1 MNPQISIIIPVYNAE
16 EYISECV
23 ESVLNQKYKDYEV
36 ILVNDG
42 STDKSGLICK
52 SFAEN
57 DGRLH
62 YIEQQNTGV
71 CGARNA
77 GLDAASG
84 LLVFF
89 MDADDWLEPES
100 LDILNNE
107 YQRTNSDLIVADMRF
122 VGDLKTRDLHV
133 FDKDFTTNDKDWID
147 KYEMACI
154 GYGYN
159 PNPGTKHN
167 ITGLG
172 SMGNKL
178 YKRDIIEKNKLRF
191 DPYTLGIYEDNLFV
205 LHYLVNCQSVT
216 YVSKIVYN
224 YREVGDSN
232 SRGFKSK
239 TLDINRRIFTR
250 IQDFIDTYKSEEKD
264 EYNKAF
270 YIYVIRRLE
279 GSLSV
284 YFFAKGNTDSYS
296 KRLKELR
303 SILKSEPYNT
313 AIKEVDIEKLKVSHR
328 FMCLTAKPRVAFIVW
343 VGYIG
348 KQIAYRILKL
358 ARWFHHSL

>member
-1 MNPQISIIIPVYNAE
+1 MSPQISIIIPVYNAE
-16 EYISECV
+16 KYINECV
-23 ESVLNQKYKDYEV
+23 ESVLRQNFTDYEV
-36 ILVNDG
+36 ILINDG
-42 STDKSGLICK
+42 SMDNSGLICK
-52 SFAEN
+52 RLAER
-57 DGRLH
+57 DDRIH
-62 YIEQQNTGV
+62 YIEQENSGV

-77 GLDAASG
+77 GLDVATG
-84 LLVFF
+84 VLIFF
-89 MDADDWLEPES
+89 MDSDDWLEQDS
-100 LDILNNE
+100 LNVLFSE
-107 YQRTNSDLIVADMRF
+107 YQKTNSDMIIADMRF
-122 VGDLKTRDLHV
+122 VGDLRTRDLHV
-133 FDKDFTTNDKDWID
+133 FDKSFTTTDKEWID

-216 YVSKIVYN
+216 YISKVVYN

-239 TLDINRRIFTR
+239 TLEINKRIFDR
-250 IQDFIDTYKSEEKD
+250 IQEFINTYKLEEKD
-264 EYNKAF
+264 DYNKAF

-279 GSLSV
+279 ASLSV
-284 YFFAKGNTDSYS
+284 YFFAKGNTDSYY
-296 KRLKELR
+296 KRLNELQN
-303 SILKSEPYNT
+303 ILKSNPYNT
-313 AIKEVDIEKLKVSHR
+313 AIEEVDTGKLKASHR
-328 FMCLTAKPRVAFIVW
+328 FTCLTAKTKSAFIVW
-343 VGYIG
+343 IGYIG
-348 KQIAYRILKL
+348 KQIAYRVLKL
-358 ARWFHHSL
+358 AR

>member
-16 EYISECV
+16 KYINECV
-23 ESVLNQKYKDYEV
+23 ESVLKQDFTDYEI
-36 ILVNDG
+36 ILINDG
-42 STDKSGLICK
+42 SKDNSGAICK
-52 SFAEN
+52 YLAEN
-57 DGRLH
+57 DKRIH
-62 YIEQQNTGV
+62 YIEQDNSGV

-77 GLDAASG
+77 GLDAAVG
-84 LLVFF
+84 ELVFF
-89 MDADDWLEPES
+89 MDSDDWLEPDS
-100 LDILNNE
+100 LDILYGE
-107 YQRTNSDLIVADMRF
+107 YIKTNSDMIVADMRF
-122 VGDLKTRDLHV
+122 VGDLRTRDLHV
-133 FDKDFTTNDKDWID
+133 FDKNFTSTDKEWID

-159 PNPGTKHN
+159 PNPGTKNN

-216 YVSKIVYN
+216 YLSKIVYN

-232 SRGFKSK
+232 SRGFKSN
-239 TLDINRRIFTR
+239 TLEINERIFNR
-250 IQDFIDTYKSEEKD
+250 IQKFINTYKAEKKD

-284 YFFAKGNTDSYS
+284 YFFAKGNSDSLF
-296 KRLKELR
+296 KRLDELGH
-303 SILKSEPYNT
+303 ILKSEPYRT
-313 AIKEVDIEKLKVSHR
+313 AIGEVDTSRLKATHK
-328 FMCLTAKPRVAFIVW
+328 FTCFTAKTKMPFIVW
-343 VGYIG
+343 MGYVG
-348 KQIAYRILKL
+348 KQIAYRIFKL
-358 ARWFHHSL
+358 VR